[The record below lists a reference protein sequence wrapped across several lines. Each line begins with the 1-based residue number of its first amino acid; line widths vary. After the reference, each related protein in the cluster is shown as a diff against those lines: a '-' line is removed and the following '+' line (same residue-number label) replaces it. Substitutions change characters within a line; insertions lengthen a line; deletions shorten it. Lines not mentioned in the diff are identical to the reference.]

1 MNVLLLTQFYSSG
14 STGGGDYVFY
24 LIADMLAKKGLPLPR
39 IICTHN

>member
-24 LIADMLAKKGLPLPR
+24 LIADMLAKKR
-39 IICTHN
+39 S